1 MLFGCGRSRLL
12 HVHCQRHIAV
22 TLAGT
27 DDEVRKGGNIFN
39 GLLELLNGGNIVNG
53 IFEILSTVAN
63 GIFETLNGGI
73 ANEIRAKRIC
83 HPMPTGLHP
92 RLPPSALG
100 AFAHRWSSTRL
111 RNGFFLVKHDFGFA
125 GARIP

>member
-1 MLFGCGRSRLL
+1 
-12 HVHCQRHIAV
+12 V

-27 DDEVRKGGNIFN
+27 DDEVRNGGNVVNVTF
-39 GLLELLNGGNIVNG
+39 ETLNGG
-53 IFEILSTVAN
+53 TVAN
-63 GIFETLNGGI
+63 GILETLNGGI

-92 RLPPSALG
+92 RLPPSGLG

-111 RNGFFLVKHDFGFA
+111 GTGFSLGKHDFEFA
-125 GARIP
+125 GAHIP